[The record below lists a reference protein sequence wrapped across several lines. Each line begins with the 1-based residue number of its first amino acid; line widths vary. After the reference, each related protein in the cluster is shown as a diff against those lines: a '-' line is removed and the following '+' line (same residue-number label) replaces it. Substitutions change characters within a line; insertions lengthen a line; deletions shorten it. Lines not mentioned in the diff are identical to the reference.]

1 MVSLES
7 LLAGEDFSLCNANS
21 CKEAR
26 ILSTE
31 VNSIATDTP
40 FLYRF
45 CVAVNHPLTPTK
57 LTPRT
62 IVAEGYS
69 PFIQFSWWSLLEFA
83 QKRMSD
89 SL

>member
-1 MVSLES
+1 M
-7 LLAGEDFSLCNANS
+7 AGEDFSICNANS

-31 VNSIATDTP
+31 VNSITPDTP

-57 LTPRT
+57 LLPRT

-69 PFIQFSWWSLLEFA
+69 PFIQFSWCSLLEFA
-83 QKRMSD
+83 QKRILD
-89 SL
+89 SV

>member
-1 MVSLES
+1 M
-7 LLAGEDFSLCNANS
+7 AGEDFSLCNANS

-45 CVAVNHPLTPTK
+45 CVAVNHPLFPTK

-69 PFIQFSWWSLLEFA
+69 PFIQFSWCSLLEFA
-83 QKRMSD
+83 QKRMAD
-89 SL
+89 S